1 MTAMDDVRELEEAV
15 AKLEAAARKLP
26 MGRGRDDLLQDV
38 ATFRA
43 RSATVQATLPK
54 SGERLKAK
62 WK

>member
-43 RSATVQATLPK
+43 RLATVQATLPK